1 MKLSEV
7 LEAINNDALEVDITE
22 NMDAIIMVQTAH
34 GDKADVRGILLG
46 DDDRMS
52 VMVADRMVKSE
63 EFLNMLTKA
72 LKYYMRYKLMEE

>member
-7 LEAINNDALEVDITE
+7 LEAINNDALEVDITD
-22 NMDAIIMVQTAH
+22 NMDAIIMVQTNYD
-34 GDKADVRGILLG
+34 DKADVRGILLG

-52 VMVADRMVKSE
+52 IMVADRMVKSE

-72 LKYYMRYKLMEE
+72 LKYYMRYKLMQE